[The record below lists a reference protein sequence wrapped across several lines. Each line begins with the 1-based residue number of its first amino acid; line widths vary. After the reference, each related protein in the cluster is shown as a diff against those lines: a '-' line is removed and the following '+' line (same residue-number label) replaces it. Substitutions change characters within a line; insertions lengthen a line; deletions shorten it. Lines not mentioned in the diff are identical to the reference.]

1 MTDLGNLLRPTR
13 VHATRARRSDL
24 LPSMLVALILVAMA
38 VTSVSAGSGPT
49 RLSDGAV
56 SPRAGTTADAIAF
69 TVAYRNR
76 EGSPADW
83 VRVSV
88 GGDLHAMA
96 QSSGTDWKQQV
107 LFMWSGTLPA
117 GTHAVTFQAMSRDR
131 FDDSLDG
138 GTVTITVPPTPPPT
152 PQPTPA
158 PTAPPT
164 PAPTA
169 PPSTPAPTP
178 AAPTTVPTAKPS
190 PAATPKPTSAATSTP
205 HATGAPATIAP
216 APTATA
222 RPTTAPVAPAP
233 PSSVPGS
240 DDVPAA
246 SAAPSPTAS
255 DGMIAGVLP
264 GNAPGDDPTGGTGA
278 DPSVPGSDPRTT
290 GGDSG
295 TSDGD
300 PVGALAGALSTVGLG
315 RPELPLGLLFT
326 MTTTT
331 GVVGAALAFSVF
343 GKRRRDGEQPAPDD
357 VLAAA
362 AASGVDVA
370 AMATLGAGVFGGA
383 PAPTP
388 MDLELAMPRW
398 RRPSLI
404 EARKADPNRD
414 STVTARLTFD
424 HGLVGPLDGRERRLI
439 RYSVVRLL
447 DSPDELRGSE
457 IGFLDNGDEVQLLEK
472 RGVYW
477 LVLCPDGREG
487 WIHKMTLGE
496 VSGELPLHS
505 SPTATMP
512 IDADSWTMGEEA
524 DGDVLAAYLE
534 SRRRT

>member
-1 MTDLGNLLRPTR
+1 MIDIGNLSLTTCARALARCSALVRP
-13 VHATRARRSDL
+13 V
-24 LPSMLVALILVAMA
+24 LVALLLVAMA
-38 VTSVSAGSGPT
+38 IAPASAGSGPT
-49 RLSDGAV
+49 RLSDATV
-56 SPRAGTTADAIAF
+56 SARSGTTADVIVF

-83 VRVSV
+83 VRVSI
-88 GGDLHAMA
+88 GGDAHAMT
-96 QSSGTDWKQQV
+96 QSSGTEWKQQV
-107 LFMWSGTLPA
+107 WFTWSGTLPA
-117 GTHAVTFQAMSRDR
+117 GTHAVAFDAMSRDR

-138 GTVTITVPPTPPPT
+138 GSVTIVVPATPPP
-152 PQPTPA
+152 A
-158 PTAPPT
+158 TAPP
-164 PAPTA
+164 PAPSA
-169 PPSTPAPTP
+169 PPSTAAPVPTP
-178 AAPTTVPTAKPS
+178 AATPKPTLAPTPRATAKPS
-190 PAATPKPTSAATSTP
+190 PAATPRPSSTPAPSDAAVTPVTPGASSGASSPPFPGPGSSDLPAAT
-205 HATGAPATIAP
+205 
-216 APTATA
+216 
-222 RPTTAPVAPAP
+222 
-233 PSSVPGS
+233 
-240 DDVPAA
+240 A
-246 SAAPSPTAS
+246 SPSPTAS
-255 DGMIAGVLP
+255 DGMIAGVMP
-264 GNAPGDDPTGGTGA
+264 GDAPGDDPTGGIGA
-278 DPSVPGSDPRTT
+278 DTRTPD
-290 GGDSG
+290 GDSG

-300 PVGALAGALSTVGLG
+300 PIGALASALGTVGFG
-315 RPELPLGLLFT
+315 QPQLPLGLLFT

-331 GVVGAALAFSVF
+331 GVVGAAMAFSVF
-343 GKRRRDGEQPAPDD
+343 GKRRRDGEPPAPDD

-362 AASGVDVA
+362 AASGMGVA
-370 AMATLGAGVFGGA
+370 AMATLGTGVFGGA

-398 RRPSLI
+398 RRPSLL
-404 EARKADPNRD
+404 EARKADPIRD
-414 STVTARLTFD
+414 ATVTARLTFD

-457 IGFLDNGDEVQLLEK
+457 IGFLDSGDEVQLLEK

-496 VSGELPLHS
+496 TSGDTTVQS